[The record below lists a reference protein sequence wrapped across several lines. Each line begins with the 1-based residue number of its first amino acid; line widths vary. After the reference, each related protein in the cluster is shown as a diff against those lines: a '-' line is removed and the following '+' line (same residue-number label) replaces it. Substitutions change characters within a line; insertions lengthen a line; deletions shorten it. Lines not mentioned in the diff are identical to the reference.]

1 MAKKPHK
8 RKKDPG
14 KEAFEKGFQQVLKH
28 PMFAPMLN
36 RAVVERSKDFDYPEQ
51 GHAKVTA
58 RGGIYLNPHKKL
70 SVEQNAFVIA
80 HCLLHLGFEHFKQH
94 KPNPKFW
101 EIACDLVAYKFLLDL
116 KFGQPLKSRSYL
128 LAGIPTNNED
138 KLYDF
143 LANTEFHPDLALLG
157 TGDRGQC
164 GMSYAPS
171 GSPSSGHFSSAYWG
185 SWPQLF
191 SQGLQ
196 AAVTNAVNVAGGK
209 SSELSQ
215 SHVLKTAAEHARQW
229 FMNHYPLL
237 GSLAHGTNIIEN
249 REICEQHDIKVAA
262 IDVQMKEIYINP
274 VAGLTQDELKFVI
287 AHELLHAGLQHA
299 ARRQGKDPFYWNVA
313 CDYVINGW
321 LHEMGVGAMPAY
333 ALHDPALDGLAAEDV
348 YHIIVTDLRRLRK
361 VATLAG
367 QGQCDIIDPKMPSWF
382 ESQAGRDLDDFYREC
397 LSQGLTYHVQHQR
410 GFLPQGLI
418 EAINAL
424 SQPPIRWDVKLA
436 KWFDGHFSPLEKRRT
451 YARMSR
457 RQAST
462 PDIPMP
468 SYVANEL
475 AEQNRTYG
483 VILDT
488 SGSMDRNTLAKAL
501 GTIVSYSLSRDVSR
515 VRLIFCDAA
524 TYDQGYVRPE
534 DLAQTVQV
542 KGRGGTVLQP
552 AIDLLE
558 KSDDFPNT
566 GPLLIITDG
575 GCDRLSVSRSHAYVM
590 PAGCHLP
597 FVPKGPVFRVS

>member
-1 MAKKPHK
+1 MGKKPQK

-14 KEAFEKGFQQVLKH
+14 KDAFEKGLHQVSKH

-36 RAVVERSKDFDYPEQ
+36 RAVVERGTAYDFPPHGY
-51 GHAKVTA
+51 ARVTS
-58 RGGIYLNPHKKL
+58 RGGIYLNPHKRI

-94 KPNPKFW
+94 KPNSRLW
-101 EIACDLVAYKFLLDL
+101 EMACDLVVYKFLLDM
-116 KFGQPLKSRSYL
+116 KFGQPLKAMGYL
-128 LAGIPTNNED
+128 LSGIPTNNED
-138 KLYDF
+138 KLYDH
-143 LANTEFHPDLALLG
+143 LANNDFHPDLGLMG
-157 TGDRGQC
+157 TGDYGHC
-164 GMSYAPS
+164 GMIYSSS
-171 GSPSSGHFSSAYWG
+171 GSGSSSHWS

-196 AAVTNAVNVAGGK
+196 AAVTNAVNVAGGM
-209 SSELSQ
+209 SSELSN
-215 SHVLKTAAEHARQW
+215 SHVLKSAAEHARQW

-237 GSLAHGTNIIEN
+237 GSLAHGIKIIEN
-249 REICEQHDIKVAA
+249 RELCDQYDIKVAA
-262 IDVQMKEIYINP
+262 IDVQMQEMYINP
-274 VAGLTQDELKFVI
+274 VAGLTADELKFVI

-299 ARRQGKDPFYWNVA
+299 ARRQGKDPFFWNVA

-321 LHEMGVGAMPAY
+321 LQEMNVGTMPAY
-333 ALHDPALDGLAAEDV
+333 ALHDPSLDGLSAEDV
-348 YHIIVTDLRRLRK
+348 YHIIVSDLRRLRK

-367 QGQCDIIDPKMPSWF
+367 PGQCDIIDPKMPGWF
-382 ESQAGRDLDDFYREC
+382 DHQEGRDLDDFYRDC
-397 LSQGLTYHVQHQR
+397 LTQGLTYHVQNGR
-410 GFLPQGLI
+410 GFLPQGLV

-436 KWFDGHFSPLEKRRT
+436 KWFDGHFAPLEKRRT

-457 RQAST
+457 RQASS

-468 SYVANEL
+468 SYTADEQ

-483 VILDT
+483 VVLDT
-488 SGSMDRNTLAKAL
+488 SGSMDRQLLAKAL

-515 VRLIFCDAA
+515 VRLIFCDAD
-524 TYDQGYVRPE
+524 TYDQGFVRPE
-534 DLAQTVQV
+534 DLAETVQV

-558 KSDDFPNT
+558 QADDFPAK
-566 GPLLIITDG
+566 GPILIITDG
-575 GCDRLSVSRSHAYVM
+575 GCDRLSVARSNAYVM